1 MTSSATNYFC
11 GKPAP
16 RAALPG
22 TSTLV
27 APWPH
32 RRSPHDAISAQLN
45 ASAAAPRP
53 APCPAPPRRCPGVGA
68 QAAPARP
75 SPKGPERGLQ
85 VERSG
90 SAIRPGCRGS
100 VPGLPGWLRASGLP
114 AAFCEKPRGEVPPH
128 TPCVCVCVFSM
139 CLHVPAIGIHADKN
153 AAMCS
158 GSPAIPAVLQMYQML
173 QQVAAPWGNAVCAN
187 TLGPICVLSAPTV
200 GCTQTHPH
208 CHVDYR

>member
-1 MTSSATNYFC
+1 MCLVFLQGEDPRSALQHPPCVRTAISLSSSPPPGVTSSATNYFC

-128 TPCVCVCVFSM
+128 TPCVCVCVQY
-139 CLHVPAIGIHADKN
+139 VP
-153 AAMCS
+153 S
-158 GSPAIPAVLQMYQML
+158 
-173 QQVAAPWGNAVCAN
+173 
-187 TLGPICVLSAPTV
+187 
-200 GCTQTHPH
+200 CT
-208 CHVDYR
+208 CYRHTCR